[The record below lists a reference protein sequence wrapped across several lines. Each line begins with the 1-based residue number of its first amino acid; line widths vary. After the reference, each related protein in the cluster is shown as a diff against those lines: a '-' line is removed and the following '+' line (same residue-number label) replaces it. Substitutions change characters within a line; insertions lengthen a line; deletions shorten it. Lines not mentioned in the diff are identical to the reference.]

1 MYELRRVEPL
11 RAANIAGVVYA
22 ILTAAIAIVA
32 LPFFLV
38 ATALLPSGDA
48 GAPGVFAFF
57 LLLYPVLGAVMGWL
71 SGLLTS
77 AIYNVVV
84 RWTGGL
90 QFELR
95 APAGPALPM

>member
-22 ILTAAIAIVA
+22 ILTAAIAVVA
-32 LPFFLV
+32 LPFVLV
-38 ATALLPSGDA
+38 ATALVPSGDA
-48 GAPGVFAFF
+48 AGPGALALF

-95 APAGPALPM
+95 GRGDPALPM